1 MASSWSNQP
10 GRRERIFVNG
20 QEVGS
25 LAEADPS
32 AIVEAASGGNQIGK
46 VNTYQ
51 NPDFTEEGRQE
62 KAQLARP
69 QADLTG
75 AVYRTRLANS
85 GGDEGKSPKGIID
98 EIYSDAA
105 SNRIYNRGGN

>member
-10 GRRERIFVNG
+10 GRRERIFVDG

-25 LAEADPS
+25 LAEANPS
-32 AIVEAASGGNQIGK
+32 TIVEAASGGNQIGK

-62 KAQLARP
+62 KAKLARSK
-69 QADLTG
+69 ADLAM
-75 AVYRTRLANS
+75 AVHSTRVTLN
-85 GGDEGKSPKGIID
+85 GGKDTTPKGIID
-98 EIYSDAA
+98 EIYSDYA
-105 SNRIYNRGGN
+105 SNRIYHRGGN